1 MKRLQLDMQDESM
14 KELDALVKQTGMKT
28 RSQLFNVALSFYEWA
43 LRELSAGRIIASV
56 DEVEQKY
63 KEVEMPGFTQVRPRG
78 RMEAI
83 ELLDR
88 LGRYVETPKQQASYH
103 ALYTALS
110 DGSGEQPPAAQA
122 QDQEAKISR
131 SMLGRQLRVAKK

>member
-88 LGRYVETPKQQASYH
+88 LGLYVETPKQQASYQ

-110 DGSGEQPPAAQA
+110 DGSGEQPHVAQA

>member
-43 LRELSAGRIIASV
+43 LRELSAGKIIASV

-88 LGRYVETPKQQASYH
+88 LGRYVETPKQQASYQ

-110 DGSGEQPPAAQA
+110 DGSGEQPHAAQA

-131 SMLGRQLRVAKK
+131 AMLGRQLRVAKK